1 MPSNSNSNNN
11 TKVIVGFLV
20 VALLLIGTFFYTMSY
35 YIDKSGQPDL
45 ADDTNPQGDDQNG
58 ETPKMDKMNLLV
70 LGIDSRDSD
79 FRGRT
84 DTIIVVS
91 VDPNEGDI
99 NMVSIPRDTR
109 VKIKGAWDKVNA
121 AYVYG
126 GEELA
131 QESIQDLLDVKI
143 DHYAVIDFKGF
154 ERLVDIVGGIE
165 VDVPVNMYYPPEG
178 IDLKKGEQVLDGP
191 DALAYSRFR
200 YTKDGDIGRA
210 KRQQQVIKL
219 LIDELL
225 QAKNILKAPQLIDT
239 AIDNVHTD
247 IPITTMVKL
256 ARIGQSLKSTTINS
270 IVLDGKNEKIDGLWF
285 YEPSEAS
292 IMEASKLLS

>member
-1 MPSNSNSNNN
+1 MTGNSNNN
-11 TKVIVGFLV
+11 TKIIIGFIV

-45 ADDTNPQGDDQNG
+45 ADETNPQEDDQSG
-58 ETPKMDKMNLLV
+58 EIPKMDKMNLLV

-91 VDPNEGDI
+91 VDPNEGNV

-131 QESIQDLLDVKI
+131 QEAIQDLLDVKI

-165 VDVPVNMYYPPEG
+165 VDVPIDMYYSPEG
-178 IDLKKGEQVLDGP
+178 IDLKKGEQVLDGA

-239 AIDNVHTD
+239 AIDNVQTD

-256 ARIGQSLKSTTINS
+256 AKIGQSLKSTTINS